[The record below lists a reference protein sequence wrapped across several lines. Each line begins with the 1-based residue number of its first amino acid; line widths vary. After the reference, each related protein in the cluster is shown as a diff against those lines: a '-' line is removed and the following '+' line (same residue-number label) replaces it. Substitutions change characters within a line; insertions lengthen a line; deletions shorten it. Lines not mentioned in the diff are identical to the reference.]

1 MISMKEPPLSRR
13 KNPTTN
19 HHHAAQP
26 TRPANHHHRTHLKLV
41 CRFNGAFHLR
51 PPSGLLHYSGGD
63 AKIVTVDRPVS
74 FSKLLSKISGLSPG
88 IASFVIRYQLPYSVS
103 GPAAAAAAP
112 LVRLD
117 SDDDVRRMVDS
128 FDKLESCGMSV
139 RLKLFVCSANGAG
152 SCYRVGSETRTRSV
166 DVKAAAVKKQDSLR
180 RIVLKQVAKQSGPG
194 PGPDSGLGRASESE
208 VELGETKQC
217 EAYEPLLRDLESHC
231 DNVAQFSV
239 GRSSPLNPRDGNLR
253 GDQALGKVL
262 CNGVG
267 VADQSVLAMQGLKP
281 VNCSSVTK
289 PGSNGFHVKKDMGQN
304 GVAGIGNGSLVKNGL
319 SCHCCGE
326 TMIPLYAGDRVCDGL
341 SSSIRNHRFSR
352 EEARHQQC
360 IPFCVR
366 NHRRSNIAEK
376 GNHRIVRLDGRV
388 STRKCCLVIRPHM
401 SISKEGKAVRLYH
414 PYSLPHYADRVRM
427 RKASSIKD
435 RSLSGVQ
442 HSAQKGSKQNGPG
455 LLQHLKMNLEE
466 NCLGYYGEFTRVGG
480 QSVVNCD
487 STENLYPSVRNMD
500 TQENLITVSGFG
512 KCEGQYQT
520 SYENVHG
527 VTSKCEPIHRDVD
540 NETCLKVMVNA
551 PNTSGT
557 IDNKLPGEETV
568 NSSLG
573 NSQNG
578 SNNIQD
584 LWNGVTC
591 SVNRSLRDLSLSKEV
606 EGPQLSSHAS
616 CVVTSDALLKPQSK
630 PMDIMDV
637 GQFITSP
644 QVKESNEVKSNPSF
658 QNLAKIEKG
667 SEHVEEDRQESPSSL
682 SSTEEANHGNSLSCS
697 KVIGGTSNDLAAFYT
712 HLATRELQSIRNSDL
727 EFIKELGSGTYGT
740 VYHGKWKGSN
750 VAIKRIKPCCFTDG
764 VLEDRLL
771 ADFWKEAHILG
782 QLHHPNIVAF
792 YGVVTDGPVT
802 DLATVTEYMV
812 NGSLRQVL
820 RRKDRT
826 IDRRKR
832 MILAM
837 DAAFGMEYLHEKSIV
852 HFDLKSHNFLVN
864 MRDPQRPVC
873 KIGDLGLSKIKQR
886 TLVSGG
892 VRGTVP
898 WMAPELLNSN
908 SKNNLVTEKVDVYSF
923 GIVMWELLTG
933 EEPYANLRSVEIIGG
948 IIKGNLRPEI
958 PSWCDPTWRSLMERC
973 WSSDPESRPPFS
985 EISKELRAMAAA
997 MNIK

>member
-1 MISMKEPPLSRR
+1 MKEPPLSRR
-13 KNPTTN
+13 KNPTTTTK
-19 HHHAAQP
+19 HPHTAQP
-26 TRPANHHHRTHLKLV
+26 TRPTNHHHRPHLKLV

-51 PPSGLLHYSGGD
+51 QPSGLLHYSGGE
-63 AKIVTVDRPVS
+63 AKIVTVVRPVS
-74 FSKLLSKISGLSPG
+74 FSKLLSNISGLSPG

-103 GPAAAAAAP
+103 DPAAAEAQ

-117 SDDDVRRMVDS
+117 SDDDVRRMVDT

-139 RLKLFVCSANGAG
+139 RLKLFVCSANGVG
-152 SCYRVGSETRTRSV
+152 SCHRVGSETRTRLE
-166 DVKAAAVKKQDSLR
+166 DVKAAAAVKKQDSLR

-194 PGPDSGLGRASESE
+194 PGPGPDSGLGRASESE
-208 VELGETKQC
+208 GETKQC
-217 EAYEPLLRDLESHC
+217 EAYEPLPTDLESYC

-267 VADQSVLAMQGLKP
+267 VADQSVSAMQGLKP
-281 VNCSSVTK
+281 VNCSGVMK
-289 PGSNGFHVKKDMGQN
+289 PGSNGFHVLKDMGKN

-326 TMIPLYAGDRVCDGL
+326 TMIPLYASDRVRDGL
-341 SSSIRNHRFSR
+341 SSSIRNHRFSG

-366 NHRRSNIAEK
+366 NHRSNIAAK
-376 GNHRIVRLDGRV
+376 GNHRIVRLDERV

-427 RKASSIKD
+427 RKSSSIKD
-435 RSLSGVQ
+435 RSL
-442 HSAQKGSKQNGPG
+442 
-455 LLQHLKMNLEE
+455 
-466 NCLGYYGEFTRVGG
+466 T
-480 QSVVNCD
+480 CD
-487 STENLYPSVRNMD
+487 FTENLYPSVRNMD
-500 TQENLITVSGFG
+500 TQENLVTVSGFG

-527 VTSKCEPIHRDVD
+527 VTSKCEPIRRDLD
-540 NETCLKVMVNA
+540 NETCLKDMVNA

-568 NSSLG
+568 NNSLG

-616 CVVTSDALLKPQSK
+616 CVVTSDALLNPQSK

-667 SEHVEEDRQESPSSL
+667 SEH
-682 SSTEEANHGNSLSCS
+682 ANHGDRLNCS

-750 VAIKRIKPCCFTDG
+750 VAIKKIKPSCFTDG

-771 ADFWKEAHILG
+771 SAFWKEAHILG

-792 YGVVTDGPVT
+792 YGGVTDGPVKN
-802 DLATVTEYMV
+802 LATVTEYMV

-832 MILAM
+832 IILAM

-933 EEPYANLRSVEIIGG
+933 EEPYANLRSEEIIGG

-973 WSSDPESRPPFS
+973 WSSDPESRPPFL